1 MTTGEDELNLV
12 GAAAQTIAD
21 IERLEND
28 VMSTFDSEP
37 DQQHLDDLATAEEAV
52 IEEIKVDVSG
62 LLAAYTTVLDDLK
75 GQSAAQSMNFAKAD
89 QLASDLTALEAS
101 IRGQIPVPP
110 VETPP
115 PPPPPAALDL
125 TVVSLP
131 DVTDDGTTAYTAT
144 LTASGG
150 VEPYTFAASG
160 LPSGLAV
167 SGDTISGVT
176 SDPVGTVEVGLA
188 VTDSATPT
196 AGTVSITVPLN
207 VVAPAAPPEAPAAPT
222 EPAPETPAA

>member
-1 MTTGEDELNLV
+1 VTTGEDELNLV